1 LPQMPSKTRSQD
13 AAGTSSGRESTPNPP
28 PVPPTLAEAI
38 AALVKATADNTRFL
52 REMAGQQFQQQG
64 GRGYPQGPRETS
76 YLGFSET
83 RPPLFVKA
91 EDPLE
96 ADEWIRVIEQ
106 KFGLLRCSETQKPL
120 FAAQQL
126 RGPASTWWGNFAAV
140 QPANHQITWEEFKLA
155 FREHYIP
162 EGVLHMKQ
170 EEFMK
175 LKQGGDTIN
184 QYLNKFNHLSQYA
197 IDQVNTDLKKKNCF
211 MRGLNDRMQRK
222 MATCINLTYGRVVST
237 ALAVESK
244 YASSGKIK
252 GSGGNRPTQGPEK
265 RQRFVIRPF
274 NQGRPSARPP
284 SFPFKQPVI
293 IRPNTA
299 PTTTSQPGAPGT
311 RFPALPSSSTGC
323 FNCGKSGHFIKDC
336 PYPKQNKSNNPQG
349 SGNSSQAKGN
359 TMGKN
364 TKKTGRIYYTQ
375 VATTPDGEPVM
386 MGTFLVANH
395 PAIILFDSGASH
407 TFINKKFVE
416 QHCISYH
423 ESKEGFKIQSPRG
436 QIFTREVAY
445 QVPVTLAGRDFPTN
459 MIVLKGQDIDVILG
473 MNWLAKHK
481 ATLNTDQRTIR
492 LSHNQ
497 EEILLSIP
505 IPTKITGRVYEAI
518 IPEVKDIPVVCD
530 FPDVFPEDLPGLP
543 PERDVEFVIEL
554 KPGTAPIS
562 RRSYRMPPNEL
573 AELKI
578 QLQDCWGPSASE
590 GPQKRKLTMF
600 LEYNT

>member
-1 LPQMPSKTRSQD
+1 MLLPQMPSKTRAQD
-13 AAGTSSGRESTPNPP
+13 GAGTSRGRESTPNPP
-28 PVPPTLAEAI
+28 PVPPTLADAI
-38 AALVKATADNTRFL
+38 AALVNATADNTRFP
-52 REMAGQQFQQQG
+52 REMAGQQFQQPG
-64 GRGYPQGPRETS
+64 GRGYQQGPRETT
-76 YLGFSET
+76 YLDFSET

-96 ADEWIRVIEQ
+96 ADEWIWVIEQ

-126 RGPASTWWGNFAAV
+126 RGPASTWWGNFVAV
-140 QPANHQITWEEFKLA
+140 QPTNHQVTWEEFKVA

-175 LKQGGDTIN
+175 LKQGGDTVN

-197 IDQVNTDLKKKNCF
+197 IDQVNTDLKKRNCF
-211 MRGLNDRMQRK
+211 MRGLNDRLQRK
-222 MATCINLTYGRVVST
+222 MAACIDLTYGKAVST
-237 ALAVESK
+237 ALSVEAK
-244 YASSGKIK
+244 YAGSGKNK
-252 GSGGNRPTQGPEK
+252 GFGGEKSNQGQAK
-265 RQRFVIRPF
+265 RQRFIL
-274 NQGRPSARPP
+274 RPSNQTPP
-284 SFPFKQPVI
+284 RAPTFPFKQPKI
-293 IRPNTA
+293 IRPNKAPTA
-299 PTTTSQPGAPGT
+299 PSQPGAPGT

-336 PYPKQNKSNNPQG
+336 PYPKQNQVNNQQG
-349 SGNSSQAKGN
+349 LGNSSQNKGN
-359 TMGKN
+359 VKGKN
-364 TKKTGRIYYTQ
+364 FKKTGRVYYTQ
-375 VATTPDGEPVM
+375 VATTLEGEPVM
-386 MGTFLVANH
+386 MGTFLVASH

-407 TFINKKFVE
+407 TFISKKFVQ
-416 QHCISYH
+416 QHHIACH
-423 ESKEGFKIQSPRG
+423 ESKEGFKIHSPGG

-445 QVPVTLAGRDFPTN
+445 QVPVSLARRDFPTN

-497 EEILLSIP
+497 EEILLPIP
-505 IPTKITGRVYEAI
+505 IPNKITGRVYEVI
-518 IPEVKDIPVVCD
+518 VPEIKDIPVVCE
-530 FPDVFPEDLPGLP
+530 FPDVFPEELPGLP
-543 PERDVEFVIEL
+543 PEWEVEFVIEL

-578 QLQDCWGPSASE
+578 QLQDLLEKGFIRPSSS
-590 GPQKRKLTMF
+590 P
-600 LEYNT
+600 